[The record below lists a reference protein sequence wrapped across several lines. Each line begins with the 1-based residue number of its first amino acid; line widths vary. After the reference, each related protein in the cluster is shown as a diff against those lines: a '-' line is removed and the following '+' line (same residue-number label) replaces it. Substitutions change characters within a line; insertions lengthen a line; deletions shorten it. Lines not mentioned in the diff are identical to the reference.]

1 MINFLMIQG
10 FKGYQVSEATW
21 LEYFG
26 VFFSQVFKDKDYK
39 LLAPSH
45 VNTVT
50 MFKTSQTVLEQQGII
65 MWPNVIQ
72 FRLV

>member
-45 VNTVT
+45 VNTVNT
-50 MFKTSQTVLEQQGII
+50 ARVRTRSTA
-65 MWPNVIQ
+65 
-72 FRLV
+72 RL